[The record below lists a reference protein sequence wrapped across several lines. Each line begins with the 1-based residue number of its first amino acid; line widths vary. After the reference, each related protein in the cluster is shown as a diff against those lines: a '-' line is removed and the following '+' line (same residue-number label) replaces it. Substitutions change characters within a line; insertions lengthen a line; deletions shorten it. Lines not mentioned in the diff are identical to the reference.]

1 MKVDNISCSCLCS
14 ILLSKEKLD
23 HKYATIILYYY
34 CDQPSS
40 FSQAPSACGV
50 QCSTE
55 RLANAVTSAYLL
67 IRSYV
72 ERNNFKKAVK
82 GHGIIPVRLSFSL
95 SYNSD
100 TD

>member
-1 MKVDNISCSCLCS
+1 MLVLNFAFTIS
-14 ILLSKEKLD
+14 KLD

-55 RLANAVTSAYLL
+55 RLVFGSKNVITRKEIKYCM
-67 IRSYV
+67 
-72 ERNNFKKAVK
+72 
-82 GHGIIPVRLSFSL
+82 
-95 SYNSD
+95 
-100 TD
+100 TT